1 MGKTIREMANIA
13 GVSTSSI
20 YYYLK
25 KRGLLQKYEDKVAEA
40 NRRGAIYSDEIVSL
54 ILGDVETVRN
64 KENKDRSYWEAR
76 SNRLARENRQLKQQ
90 LNKYSKLKDALNILC
105 DVAFDGQ
112 ENTGM
117 NDRKGD
123 AE

>member
-1 MGKTIREMANIA
+1 MANIA